1 MLLCLVYEFFR
12 IAASAADSPA
22 DNPDGNKT
30 LSAKSV
36 STVFINFKPAAL
48 IVWEKLKI
56 LPLD

>member
-12 IAASAADSPA
+12 IATSAADSPA

-48 IVWEKLKI
+48 IV
-56 LPLD
+56 